1 MAVAEKIGETSREDL
16 VRRARAMAP
25 MIRDRAEA
33 AERNRV
39 VATEVIA
46 EMKRNELFHILKPK
60 RYGGFEYDTMTGI
73 RCSLELA
80 AADASTSWVF
90 GLGIIHNWMIG
101 LFPPR
106 CQDDVWGE
114 NGDAFTA
121 GSYAPAGTCARA
133 PGGFRITGAWHYA
146 SGCDHAD
153 WGLMGV
159 FFPPEDDDAKPMP
172 GFVIVPKSDFTIDD
186 TWHTMGLAA
195 TGSRSFVC
203 DDVFVP
209 EHRRITFA
217 ELSSGNS
224 PGYQLHR
231 SPLYRYPLLSLIAY
245 YISTPAIGALQC
257 ALDGFIEDT
266 KPRTTRG
273 AVVLGGAKMI
283 DYQAVQMR
291 VGEAAA
297 ALKAAQAML
306 FDQLE
311 ESHRT
316 VIERGELL
324 DVAARIDNRITQAFT
339 IQLALQGLDALWGAA
354 GGAGIQLSQPVQR
367 AWRDGHAAAHHV
379 SFNWDAL
386 SSMYGQHLLGLEPQG
401 QY

>member
-1 MAVAEKIGETSREDL
+1 MSVVEHIEEVTPEDL

-25 MIRDRAEA
+25 MVRERAEA
-33 AERNRV
+33 GEQNRV
-39 VATEVIA
+39 VAPEIIA
-46 EMKRNELFHILKPK
+46 EMKRNDLFRTLKPR
-60 RYGGFEYDTMTGI
+60 RYGGFEFDTMTGI
-73 RCSLELA
+73 QCSLELA

-90 GLGIIHNWMIG
+90 GLGVIHNWLIAM
-101 LFPPR
+101 FPLQ

-114 NGDAFTA
+114 NPDAFTA
-121 GSYAPAGTCARA
+121 GSYAPAGTCERA
-133 PGGFRITGAWHYA
+133 PGGYRVTGEWHYA

-159 FFPPEDDDAKPMP
+159 FFPSEEDGGKPIP
-172 GFVIVPKSDFTIDD
+172 GFVIVPNSEFTIDD

-224 PGYQLHR
+224 PGYQAHQ

-257 ALDGFIEDT
+257 AIDGFIDDT
-266 KPRTTRG
+266 KMRTTRG

-283 DYQAVQMR
+283 EYQAVQMR

-297 ALKAAQAML
+297 ALKASKAML

-316 VIERGELL
+316 IVERGELL
-324 DVAARIDNRITQAFT
+324 DMSARINNRLTQAYT

-354 GGAGIQLSQPVQR
+354 GGTGIQLSQPVQR
-367 AWRDGHAAAHHV
+367 AWRDAHAVAHHV

-386 SSMYGQHLLGLEPQG
+386 SSMYGQLLLGLEPQG

>member
-1 MAVAEKIGETSREDL
+1 MAVVEVVDGVTPEELIQ
-16 VRRARAMAP
+16 RARALAP
-25 MIRDRAEA
+25 MVRERAEE

-39 VATEVIA
+39 VAPEIIA
-46 EMKRNELFHILKPK
+46 EMKRNDLFRIFKPK
-60 RYGGFEYDTMTGI
+60 RFGGFEFDVMTGI
-73 RCSLELA
+73 RCSLAFA
-80 AADASTSWVF
+80 AADTSTSWVF
-90 GLGIIHNWMIG
+90 GLGVIHNWLIAM
-101 LFPPR
+101 FPLQ
-106 CQDDVWGE
+106 CQEDIWGE
-114 NGDAFTA
+114 NPEAFTA
-121 GSYAPAGTCARA
+121 GSYAPAGTCERA
-133 PGGFRITGAWHYA
+133 PGGYRITGTWHYA

-159 FFPPEDDDAKPMP
+159 FFPADEEGGKPSP
-172 GFVIVPKSDFTIDD
+172 GFVIAPRSDFTIDD
-186 TWHTMGLAA
+186 TWHTMGLSA

-203 DDVFVP
+203 DNVFIP

-224 PGYQLHR
+224 PGYQVHQT
-231 SPLYRYPLLSLIAY
+231 PLYRYPLLSLIAY

-257 ALDGFIEDT
+257 ALDGFIEDA
-266 KPRTTRG
+266 KARTTRG
-273 AVVLGGAKMI
+273 AVVLGGAKMV
-283 DYQAVQMR
+283 DFQAVQMR

-297 ALKAAQAML
+297 ALKAANAML

-316 VIERGELL
+316 VVDFLMIRRPPRSTPHCTL
-324 DVAARIDNRITQAFT
+324 FPYT
-339 IQLALQGLDALWGAA
+339 IQLAIQGLEALWGAA

-367 AWRDGHAAAHHV
+367 AWRDAHAVAHHV

-386 SSMYGQHLLGLEPQG
+386 SSMYGQMLLGLEPQG

>member
-1 MAVAEKIGETSREDL
+1 MAVAEKIDMVTREDL
-16 VRRARAMAP
+16 VQRARAMVP
-25 MIRDRAEA
+25 MVRERAEA
-33 AERNRV
+33 AERNRI
-39 VATEVIA
+39 VAPEIIA
-46 EMKRNELFHILKPK
+46 EMKRNDLFRTLKPK
-60 RYGGFEYDTMTGI
+60 RFGGFEYDTMTGI

-80 AADASTSWVF
+80 AADASTAWVF
-90 GLGIIHNWMIG
+90 GLGVIHNWLIG
-101 LFPPR
+101 MFPVQ
-106 CQDDVWGE
+106 CQEDIWGE
-114 NGDAFTA
+114 YPEAFTA
-121 GSYAPAGTCARA
+121 GSYAPAGTCERA
-133 PGGFRITGAWHYA
+133 PGGYRITGAWHYA
-146 SGCDHAD
+146 SGSDHAD

-159 FFPPEDDDAKPMP
+159 FFPPDTEGGNGMP

-203 DDVFVP
+203 DNAFVP

-224 PGYQLHR
+224 PGYQVHQ

-245 YISTPAIGALQC
+245 YISVPAIGALQC
-257 ALDGFIEDT
+257 ALDGFIDDT
-266 KPRTTRG
+266 RARTTRG
-273 AVVLGGAKMI
+273 AVVLGGAKMVE
-283 DYQAVQMR
+283 YQAVQMR

-297 ALKAAQAML
+297 ALKASKAML

-316 VIERGELL
+316 IIERGELL
-324 DVAARIDNRITQAFT
+324 DVAARIDNRITQAYT
-339 IQLALQGLDALWGAA
+339 IQLAIQGLDALWGAA

-367 AWRDGHAAAHHV
+367 AWRDAHAVAHHV

-386 SSMYGQHLLGLEPQG
+386 SSMYGQLLLGLEPQG
-401 QY
+401 QF

>member
-1 MAVAEKIGETSREDL
+1 MAVVEKIEQVTPEEL
-16 VRRARAMAP
+16 VRRARAMVP
-25 MIRDRAEA
+25 MVREA
-33 AERNRV
+33 AEEAEIRRV
-39 VATEVIA
+39 VPAEIIA
-46 EMKRNELFHILKPK
+46 EMKRNDLFRTLKPK

-80 AADASTSWVF
+80 AADASTAWVF
-90 GLGIIHNWMIG
+90 GLGVIHNWMIG
-101 LFPPR
+101 LFPQQ
-106 CQDDVWGE
+106 CQDDIWGGD
-114 NGDAFTA
+114 GDAFTA
-121 GSYAPAGTCARA
+121 GSYAPDGSCVHA
-133 PGGFRITGAWHYA
+133 PGGYRITGSWHYA
-146 SGCDHAD
+146 SGADHAD

-159 FFPPEDDDAKPMP
+159 FFPPEDDGGKPMP
-172 GFVIVPKSDFTIDD
+172 GFVIVPKSDFAIDD
-186 TWHTMGLAA
+186 TWNTMGLAA

-217 ELSSGNS
+217 ELSSGNA
-224 PGYQLHR
+224 PGCLVNQ

-245 YISTPAIGALQC
+245 YISTPAIGALQG
-257 ALDGFIEDT
+257 ALDGFVEDT
-266 KPRTTRG
+266 KARTTRG
-273 AVVLGGAKMI
+273 AVVLGGARMI
-283 DYQAVQMR
+283 DFQAVQMR
-291 VGEAAA
+291 VGEAGA
-297 ALKAAQAML
+297 ALKAAKALL

-316 VIERGELL
+316 VIEQGELL
-324 DVAARIDNRITQAFT
+324 DVAARIDNRITQAYT

-386 SSMYGQHLLGLEPQG
+386 SSMYGQHLLGLEPEG